1 MTFRFFFSIIVSVSE
16 IKEDKHIYFRQITM
30 MQKIKSGMDRFRA
43 NHPKFPMFLRAVSQD
58 ALVEGT
64 IIEINVTTPEGK
76 NYCTNVKLKADDM
89 ELFDSFKNMQG
100 NYPCIDLKESK
111 SSMSSAFNLTLV
123 Q

>member
-1 MTFRFFFSIIVSVSE
+1 M
-16 IKEDKHIYFRQITM
+16 DFRQITM

-76 NYCTNVKLKADDM
+76 KYCTNVKLKADDM
-89 ELFDSFKNMQG
+89 ELFDSFNLCRDSFPAYFLFSG
-100 NYPCIDLKESK
+100 NILILS
-111 SSMSSAFNLTLV
+111 
-123 Q
+123 

>member
-1 MTFRFFFSIIVSVSE
+1 
-16 IKEDKHIYFRQITM
+16 
-30 MQKIKSGMDRFRA
+30 
-43 NHPKFPMFLRAVSQD
+43 MFLRAVSQD

-100 NYPCIDLKESK
+100 
-111 SSMSSAFNLTLV
+111 
-123 Q
+123 

>member
-1 MTFRFFFSIIVSVSE
+1 M
-16 IKEDKHIYFRQITM
+16 DFRQITM

-76 NYCTNVKLKADDM
+76 KYCTNVKLKADDM
-89 ELFDSFKNMQG
+89 ELFDSFKICRVNF
-100 NYPCIDLKESK
+100 PCIFFIQWEHTNSVI
-111 SSMSSAFNLTLV
+111 NI
-123 Q
+123 